1 MGKGE
6 SLETATACYV
16 CLNRMNA
23 LATVLSQVTDFAF
36 TKAQTRSVCSREEM
50 DVYADVILA
59 PVSKHR

>member
-16 CLNRMNA
+16 CLNGMNA

-36 TKAQTRSVCSREEM
+36 TKAHARSV
-50 DVYADVILA
+50 LT
-59 PVSKHR
+59 